1 MPSITRSCT
10 ACTKSFA
17 ISPEDQAAIK
27 ALSPTVAGTLVE
39 LSLPTHCVE
48 CRQQRRAAV
57 ANQLFL
63 YKNKCGLTGE
73 SVVSNIH
80 PDSPYTVY
88 KQEAWYSDKWD
99 PLSFGRD
106 IDFNRPFF
114 EQWHEL
120 SLAVPR
126 PALFTG
132 YQYDENSE
140 YTNHAGKN
148 KNCYMLFDSDEN
160 RDCYYCYSINGSTNC
175 AECFRVRKSE
185 LCYGCVDSIKCYNSS
200 FLQECDN
207 CSDSMFL
214 KNCIGCKNCLMCSNL
229 KNKEYCVENKQ
240 VTKQEFERLKKMLTS
255 HSRMAGARQRFEK
268 LTLEYPQKYMHG
280 VQNENVVGDYVT
292 GSKNAYWC
300 FDSSDLWDCS
310 YIFQGFMP
318 CKNCMDV
325 QECGDAERIYE
336 CAFVGY
342 GANTSCFCTHILG
355 DNSNMLYSSYSPHS
369 KECFG
374 CIGLR
379 HKQYCIFNKQY
390 TKEQYAE
397 LVPKIIAHMR
407 KTGEWGEFFPIK
419 YAYAAYNET
428 LAQDYFPLTKDEVLK
443 RGWRWREAD
452 PKTYAAPTTQ
462 MPDDISAVTDDIL
475 VQMLAC
481 KSCRKNYRI
490 IAQELALYRQLGL
503 PLPLDCFECRLKQKR
518 ALRNPRRLWDRACMK
533 CKKDIRTTF
542 SPERPE
548 IVYCESCY
556 QEALQ

>member
-1 MPSITRSCT
+1 MPTITRSC
-10 ACTKSFA
+10 AGCQKQFS
-17 ISPEDQAAIK
+17 ISDEDQAALKNLAPQI
-27 ALSPTVAGTLVE
+27 VGTTVE
-39 LSLPTHCVE
+39 LPQPTHCVE

-63 YKNKCGLTGE
+63 YKRTCGLTGE
-73 SVVSNIH
+73 SVVTNIH
-80 PDSPYTVY
+80 PDTPYVVY

-99 PLSFGRD
+99 PLQYGREF
-106 IDFNRPFF
+106 DFSRPFF

-160 RDCYYCYSINGSTNC
+160 RDCYYCYSVNGSTNC

-185 LCYGCVDSIKCYNSS
+185 LCYGCVDSIKCYNCS

-229 KNKEYCVENKQ
+229 KNKEYYVENKK
-240 VTKQEFERLKKMLTS
+240 VSKEEFERLKKMLTS
-255 HSRMAGARQRFEK
+255 HTRLASARQRFAK
-268 LTLEYPQKYMHG
+268 FALEHPQKYMHG

-300 FDSSDLWDCS
+300 FDSSDLWDCR

-318 CKNCMDV
+318 AKNCMDV

-355 DNSNMLYSSYSPHS
+355 DNSNMVYSSYSPHS

-379 HKQYCIFNKQY
+379 HKQYCILNKQY

-397 LVPKIIAHMR
+397 LAPKIVEHMK
-407 KTGEWGEFFPIK
+407 KTGEWGEFFPIE
-419 YAYAAYNET
+419 YSYAAYNET
-428 LAQDYFPLTKDEVLK
+428 LAQDYFPMTKEQVQK
-443 RGWRWREAD
+443 RGWRWRDAD
-452 PKTYAAPTTQ
+452 PKTYSPATAQ
-462 MPDDISAVTDDIL
+462 VPDDIAGVKDDIL
-475 VQMLAC
+475 HQMLAC
-481 KSCRKNYRI
+481 GTCRKNYRI

-518 ALRNPRRLWDRACMK
+518 SLRNPRMLYDRACMK
-533 CKKDIRTTF
+533 CRKPIRTTF

-548 IVYCESCY
+548 TVYCESCY
-556 QEALQ
+556 QESLA